1 MPFVAFG
8 LRAMLALRPTE
19 FIPMST
25 SKYKNLIG
33 LYLVLTAIVLLTI
46 RGSRTPGQA
55 QSTAGPQT
63 SEARMLLTAF
73 NKEGHFVN
81 NLQADDLR
89 ILQDGKPGKIRS
101 FQQITDRTVSL
112 AILIDA
118 SASQERSLPAQKL
131 AAISFAEAI
140 IRSDRDQAA
149 VATFTGTLT
158 VEQKLTNDISLMRQA
173 IARAQ
178 FVPPPGYVRGGLVIG
193 RPPPVQRTPAGLAA
207 YTAVWDSV
215 IEACT
220 VVLAPS
226 AGDARRAII
235 LLTDGQD
242 TISKSKMT
250 AAVDRAV
257 RDGVAIYAIGIGD
270 TAAYGIDQDALR
282 KLSERTG
289 GRAFFPKRTG
299 DLDKVFAEIGEAL
312 RTQYLIVYDRVD
324 TTSGKIRIEFM
335 NSALR
340 SAGVQLYYQQV
351 APNN

>member
-1 MPFVAFG
+1 
-8 LRAMLALRPTE
+8 MLALRPTE

-25 SKYKNLIG
+25 SKCKNLIG
-33 LYLVLTAIVLLTI
+33 LYLVLTGFFVLTI
-46 RGSRTPGQA
+46 CGGRTPGQT

-63 SEARMLLTAF
+63 SEARILLTVF
-73 NKEGHFVN
+73 NKDGHFVN
-81 NLQADDLR
+81 TLQADDLR
-89 ILQDGKPGKIRS
+89 ILQDGKLRNIRS

-131 AAISFAEAI
+131 AATSFADAI
-140 IRSDRDQAA
+140 IRSERDQAA
-149 VATFTGTLT
+149 VATFTGTLA
-158 VEQKLTNDISLMRQA
+158 VEQKLTHDISLLRQA

-215 IEACT
+215 IEACSSM
-220 VVLAPS
+220 LAPS

-250 AAVDRAV
+250 AAVDRAAQ
-257 RDGVAIYAIGIGD
+257 DGVAIYAIGIGD

-289 GRAFFPKRTG
+289 GRAFFPKRAD
-299 DLDKVFAEIGEAL
+299 DLGKVFAEIGEAL
-312 RTQYLIVYDRVD
+312 RTQYRIVYDRVD
-324 TTSGKIRIEFM
+324 TTSGKIRVEIV
-335 NSALR
+335 NPALR
-340 SAGVQLYYQQV
+340 SAGVQLYYPQV

>member
-1 MPFVAFG
+1 MAFVAFG

-33 LYLVLTAIVLLTI
+33 FYLVLTVIVLLTI
-46 RGSRTPGQA
+46 SERTGGQA
-55 QSTAGPQT
+55 QSTAGPQAT
-63 SEARMLLTAF
+63 EARILLTAF
-73 NKEGHFVN
+73 NKDGHFVST
-81 NLQADDLR
+81 LQADDLR
-89 ILQDGKPGKIRS
+89 ILQDGKPRKILGFR
-101 FQQITDRTVSL
+101 QMTDRNVSV

-118 SASQERSLPAQKL
+118 SASQERSLPTQKL
-131 AAISFAEAI
+131 AATSFAETI
-140 IRSDRDQAA
+140 IHSDRDQAA

-158 VEQKLTNDISLMRQA
+158 VEQKLTNDIVLLRQA
-173 IARAQ
+173 IARAK
-178 FVPPPGYVRGGLVIG
+178 FVPPPGWVRGGLVIG

-226 AGDARRAII
+226 SGDARRAII

-289 GRAFFPKRTG
+289 GRAFFPKHSG
-299 DLDKVFAEIGEAL
+299 DLGKVFAEIGEAL
-312 RTQYLIVYDRVD
+312 RTQYQIVYDRVD
-324 TTSGKIRIEFM
+324 TTSGKIRIELM
-335 NSALR
+335 NPALH

>member
-8 LRAMLALRPTE
+8 LRAMLALRATE

-33 LYLVLTAIVLLTI
+33 FYLVLTVIVLLTI
-46 RGSRTPGQA
+46 GERTGGLA

-63 SEARMLLTAF
+63 TEARILLTPF
-73 NKEGHFVN
+73 NKDGHFVST
-81 NLQADDLR
+81 LQADDLR
-89 ILQDGKPGKIRS
+89 ILQDGKPRTILS
-101 FQQITDRTVSL
+101 FRQMTDRNLSV

-118 SASQERSLPAQKL
+118 SASQESTLPTQKL
-131 AAISFAEAI
+131 AATSFAETI

-149 VATFTGTLT
+149 VATFTGTLA
-158 VEQKLTNDISLMRQA
+158 VEQKLTNDISLLRQA
-173 IARAQ
+173 IARAK

-289 GRAFFPKRTG
+289 GRAFFPKRSG
-299 DLDKVFAEIGEAL
+299 DLGKVFAEIGEAL

-324 TTSGKIRIEFM
+324 TTSGKIRIELI
-335 NSALR
+335 NPALH